1 MSDRSLFVR
10 CGEGN
15 ALFGTAG
22 GLCPPLDCGMLQ
34 PLGLKFP
41 GVICPRACRRAVC
54 PPAALSAPRS
64 IHMHFI
70 HMHFTLLYYRFML
83 IASYA
88 GRFTGRF
95 NGSVL
100 QPSFE
105 RIGPVTRRGAMA
117 GARRSRGGD
126 PCGYLKEAG
135 SKVGELQRIR
145 GEFGDCAVQ

>member
-1 MSDRSLFVR
+1 
-10 CGEGN
+10 
-15 ALFGTAG
+15 
-22 GLCPPLDCGMLQ
+22 
-34 PLGLKFP
+34 
-41 GVICPRACRRAVC
+41 
-54 PPAALSAPRS
+54 
-64 IHMHFI
+64 MHFI
-70 HMHFTLLYYRFML
+70 HMHFSVFYYRFML

-95 NGSVL
+95 NGPVL

-145 GEFGDCAVQ
+145 GEFGNCAVQ